1 LVTKFFKVVF
11 YNLDSEIW
19 LYQVV
24 FYNLKFRNNYIYW
37 LTHGCE
43 IQPTFF
49 KKDNMNEEII
59 VSHAKKLRFLR
70 KKSDKTQQDLANH
83 LGLSQQAYSK
93 LENGETSF
101 SDETIDK
108 LANFFGIT
116 PAEFESSSESVI
128 VGSNNSNNS
137 NTSAGYNIYNL
148 DPALVDT
155 MKKLHEQ
162 NLLLIERN
170 KEIFSDLIKEKD
182 KRIQLLEQL
191 LQNTSK

>member
-1 LVTKFFKVVF
+1 
-11 YNLDSEIW
+11 
-19 LYQVV
+19 
-24 FYNLKFRNNYIYW
+24 
-37 LTHGCE
+37 
-43 IQPTFF
+43 
-49 KKDNMNEEII
+49 MNEEII

-116 PAEFESSSESVI
+116 PAEFESPSESVI

-155 MKKLHEQ
+155 MKKLYEQ
-162 NLLLIERN
+162 NSILIERN
-170 KEIFSDLIKEKD
+170 KEIFNDLIIEKD

-191 LQNTSK
+191 LEGNSKS